1 MSFEIRLLPPAEKDW
16 EWWEGNNPKTIR
28 RIEDLLT
35 DISEHP
41 YSGIGKPEALK
52 WGLSG
57 KWSRRIN
64 QKDRLVYDVDEEL
77 QCVYIYSLRYHD

>member
-41 YSGIGKPEALK
+41 YSGIGKPETLK